1 MICALNLTTIKVI
14 TFNCSIAC
22 ERWKIHLKHCIL
34 TRLNTNCRLLLLNFC
49 TFVTLF
55 RIKIALLADFWQLS
69 SDAQSATAFAAN
81 AFDAASHATFNSIVR
96 RELISMELKCSLSCE
111 TASHGLRAN
120 HNGVP
125 LLLHSACVCFG
136 ICLQKLKCLHL
147 IEARGF
153 LSSLFPN
160 RQIYYHFVPLFAHL
174 FNESCGSPLNS
185 QWTIDNTVL

>member
-1 MICALNLTTIKVI
+1 M
-14 TFNCSIAC
+14 
-22 ERWKIHLKHCIL
+22 
-34 TRLNTNCRLLLLNFC
+34 LLLNFC

-185 QWTIDNTVL
+185 QWTIDNTVLYNHPASDSLIYIFLNERFFIDMMYENFHLIWISHELQTRD